1 MDSSAFLYYIFIMSK
16 DTYSTMGQRGPGFDV
31 NAIDFRSDTVTRPNE
46 GMREAMVNAPLGD
59 DVYEED
65 PTVIAL
71 EQQAAS
77 LLGKQSGLFVSSG
90 TQGNLLA
97 MLAHCERG
105 GEFISGDIYHS
116 FAEEGGGAAT
126 LGGISAYPL
135 PLDENHG
142 LSLDRVEAA
151 IKPDDPHYPITQLL
165 CLENTVHGKVQP
177 TRHINALCDVAHARD
192 LKVHLDGARLMNAA
206 IALSQPVRELA
217 ASADSVSICL
227 SKGLGAPIGSV
238 LVGPEPFIKKA
249 RRTRKMLGGGTRQAG
264 VLAACGL
271 YALEHNVERLAED
284 HAHAKRLAEGLAA
297 IDGISVQY
305 ATNMVFMRM
314 NEALINPLAD
324 YLARRNI
331 LIARQ
336 TPEVRLVTHL
346 DISRDD
352 IDAMLKAVADY
363 FQRDK

>member
-1 MDSSAFLYYIFIMSK
+1 MSK
-16 DTYSTMGQRGPGFDV
+16 DTYSTMGQVSPASDA
-31 NAIDFRSDTVTRPNE
+31 NTIDLRSDTFTLPSD
-46 GMREAMVNAPLGD
+46 GMREAMINAPLGD

-71 EQQAAS
+71 EQRAAS
-77 LLGKQSGLFVSSG
+77 LLGKQAGLFVSSG

-97 MLAHCERG
+97 MLTHCQRG

-116 FAEEGGGAAT
+116 FAEEGGGAAA
-126 LGGISAYPL
+126 LGGISACPL
-135 PLDENHG
+135 PLDENNA
-142 LSLDRVEAA
+142 LSLGRVEAA

-165 CLENTVHGKVQP
+165 CLENTVHGKVQS
-177 TRHINALCDVAHARD
+177 TEHINALCDVAHARD

-206 IALSQPVRELA
+206 IALSQSASELA
-217 ASADSVSICL
+217 SSVDSVSICL

-238 LVGPEPFIKKA
+238 LAGSEPFIKQA
-249 RRTRKMLGGGTRQAG
+249 RRLRKMLGGGTRQAG

-284 HAHAKRLAEGLAA
+284 HAHAKRLGVGLAA
-297 IDGISVQY
+297 IDGISAHY

-314 NEALINPLAD
+314 DDALIKPLAE
-324 YLARRNI
+324 YLAQRNI
-331 LIARQ
+331 LVAPR

-346 DISRDD
+346 DTSRDD
-352 IDAMLKAVADY
+352 IDAVVKAVTDY
-363 FQRDK
+363 FHS